1 MQRRKNV
8 ALANINPNATP
19 SRVAPSSP
27 PTATVVRH
35 KCGTSPFDRHW
46 LNWDCCGLFCA
57 GLTYG
62 LHIYGCYTVTQV
74 LLPPWMSY
82 TVDGVRWLSF
92 WGKFHS
98 LLFSLVAFLAVAS
111 HFYAMTTDPGAVPPD
126 AEPLPEVNGLDVTRQ
141 GSNDATTLDPMQ
153 VNGAGGSTT
162 AGGNLISNSGMS
174 SSNNRPKRICRRCKS
189 FKPDRAHHCSIC
201 NRCILKMDHHCPWV
215 NNCVGI
221 GNHKFF
227 LLFVFYTFCTC
238 VYAMSL
244 VVARFVNC
252 LGSIEKHEPC
262 LDEPT
267 HLLGLIGLM
276 VESLLFGMFTCCMVI
291 DQWDVVM
298 SNVTHIDRLK
308 GEIFMEDIEGRSG
321 IHEVF
326 GSGGGKGNKK
336 VGFRLDW
343 LSPFAKVCFPEHVE
357 ADIMGFCRPCSR
369 FSKAKDDDVLVDVM
383 SSSASATSGDIV

>member
-1 MQRRKNV
+1 MLRRKNIASSNV
-8 ALANINPNATP
+8 NT
-19 SRVAPSSP
+19 SSSP
-27 PTATVVRH
+27 SIVSTSPPVAIVVRH

-62 LHIYGCYTVTQV
+62 LHIYGCYTVTRV

-82 TVDGVRWLSF
+82 TVDGVRRLSF

-98 LLFSLVAFLAVAS
+98 ICFSLVAFLAVAS

-126 AEPLPEVNGLDVTRQ
+126 AEPLPDANVNGLDITRQ
-141 GSNDATTLDPMQ
+141 GNHEPASETI
-153 VNGAGGSTT
+153 GS
-162 AGGNLISNSGMS
+162 ISNSNS
-174 SSNNRPKRICRRCKS
+174 KRPKRICRRCKS

-238 VYAMSL
+238 VYAMAL

-252 LGSIEKHEPC
+252 LGHIEKHEPC

-267 HLLGLIGLM
+267 HLLGLIGLV

-291 DQWDVVM
+291 DQWDVVLT
-298 SNVTHIDRLK
+298 NVTHIDRLK
-308 GEIFMEDIEGRSG
+308 GEIFMEDVEGRSG
-321 IHEVF
+321 VHEVF
-326 GSGGGKGNKK
+326 GSGVGKGKK

-343 LSPFAKVCFPEHVE
+343 LSPFAKVCFPEHIE

-369 FSKAKDDDVLVDVM
+369 YSKDWVDDVGDGLG
-383 SSSASATSGDIV
+383 SSSVVSNGGDIV

>member
-1 MQRRKNV
+1 LK
-8 ALANINPNATP
+8 
-19 SRVAPSSP
+19 
-27 PTATVVRH
+27 
-35 KCGTSPFDRHW
+35 K
-46 LNWDCCGLFCA
+46 
-57 GLTYG
+57 
-62 LHIYGCYTVTQV
+62 
-74 LLPPWMSY
+74 
-82 TVDGVRWLSF
+82 LSF
-92 WGKFHS
+92 WGKFHTV
-98 LLFSLVAFLAVAS
+98 LFSLVAFLAVAS

-126 AEPLPEVNGLDVTRQ
+126 AEPLPEINGLDITRQ
-141 GSNDATTLDPMQ
+141 GSHDASTLDSL
-153 VNGAGGSTT
+153 VSGGVGIGGGVGGGGGGT
-162 AGGNLISNSGMS
+162 ASGNVMGSSSSNS
-174 SSNNRPKRICRRCKS
+174 SSNNRPKKICRRCKS

-238 VYAMSL
+238 VYAIGL

-291 DQWDVVM
+291 DQWDVVV

-308 GEIFMEDIEGRSG
+308 GEIFMEDVEGRSG

-326 GSGGGKGNKK
+326 GSGVGKGKK

-369 FSKAKDDDVLVDVM
+369 FSKVKGEDVLADVM
-383 SSSASATSGDIV
+383 MSPSAFSATAVSGDIV